1 MQLFKVNAK
10 NLVVGQ
16 KYLRALYTGGTL
28 ADEAMKMLG
37 KQGYKIYSN
46 IPLSPELR
54 LADVHKSVEHTCVD
68 LGDDDFTVGKPHPM
82 IDPVAR
88 VERLPKEAEDD
99 EVAIVLMDFVLGYG
113 SNVDPAGEML
123 ETIINA
129 KKAMKNKNKY
139 LCVIGY
145 ICGTEGDPQNYKS
158 QSEKLEKQGVILMP
172 SNAQA
177 VKLTSLILKK
187 LNNI

>member
-1 MQLFKVNAK
+1 MCTKVWK
-10 NLVVGQ
+10 
-16 KYLRALYTGGTL
+16 
-28 ADEAMKMLG
+28 
-37 KQGYKIYSN
+37 
-46 IPLSPELR
+46 
-54 LADVHKSVEHTCVD
+54 HTCVD

-129 KKAMKNKNKY
+129 KKTMKNKNKY

-145 ICGTEGDPQNYKS
+145 ICGTDGDPQNYKS